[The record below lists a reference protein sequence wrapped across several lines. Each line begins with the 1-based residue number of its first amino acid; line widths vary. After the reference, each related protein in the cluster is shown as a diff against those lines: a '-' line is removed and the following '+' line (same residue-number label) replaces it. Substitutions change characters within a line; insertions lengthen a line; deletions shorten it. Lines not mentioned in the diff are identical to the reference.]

1 MKKDKFR
8 ILNGLDNS
16 KDKID
21 EINLSEVEKNSL
33 KLKMR
38 GIINEDNKLKNIKKK
53 NRNKII
59 AASVSFIIVGT
70 CILNSE
76 NVRASMT
83 SLGKKIE
90 SYFGK
95 EEDSLK
101 SYKEEVLKSVEDK
114 GITFSLNE
122 LILNDEELVVSMMV
136 DYGDFDFESV
146 GIKESKAD
154 NVSVYP
160 YAGIAITSNGQ
171 EIDITGMGG
180 SYDYN
185 EENKVS
191 NVIMHFDMTG
201 ADLEKDYNIKFNVDD
216 MVLNERF
223 KDEKFVKG
231 NWTLDA
237 DFNGKK
243 LKEKVEVINIDKTM
257 NIEKYGHVDYVLTE
271 IRKTPASTVIKYD
284 YKESSEIIE
293 DGEKHRY
300 IELEFYD
307 ENGKKLDFLSK
318 GGSSEKGFSYEYKG
332 NKELNR
338 IKGVPVLYEERNAFL
353 KFIGMGFKSTRLT
366 EEEFYI
372 DLK

>member
-8 ILNGLDNS
+8 ILNDLDNS

-271 IRKTPASTVIKYD
+271 MRKTPASTVIKYD
-284 YKESSEIIE
+284 YKEPSEIIE

-332 NKELNR
+332 NKEFNR
-338 IKGVPVLYEERNAFL
+338 IKVVPVLYEERNAFL

>member
-21 EINLSEVEKNSL
+21 EINLSECEKNSL

-38 GIINEDNKLKNIKKK
+38 GIINEDNKLKNRKKK

-59 AASVSFIIVGT
+59 AASVSCIIIGT

-76 NVRASMT
+76 NVIASMT

-101 SYKEEVLKSVEDK
+101 PYKEEILKSVEDK

-122 LILNDEELVVSMMV
+122 LILNDEELVVSMIV

-146 GIKESKAD
+146 GIKESKSD

-160 YAGIAITSNGQ
+160 YAGIAITSNG
-171 EIDITGMGG
+171 ENVDINGMDG
-180 SYDYN
+180 SYDYD

-231 NWTLDA
+231 NWTLDT

-257 NIEKYGHVDYVLTE
+257 NIEKYEHVDYVLTE
-271 IRKTPASTVIKYD
+271 IRKTPASTVIKYN
-284 YKESSEIIE
+284 YKEPLGIVEE
-293 DGEKHRY
+293 GEKHRY

-307 ENGKKLDFLSK
+307 ENGEKLDFLSK
-318 GGSSEKGFSYEYKG
+318 GGNSEKGFSYEYKG
-332 NKELNR
+332 NKDINK
-338 IKGVPVLYEERNAFL
+338 IKVVPVLYEERNAFL
-353 KFIGMGFKSTRLT
+353 KFIGMGFKSTKLT

>member
-95 EEDSLK
+95 EKDSLK

-284 YKESSEIIE
+284 YKEPSEIIE
-293 DGEKHRY
+293 EGEKHRY

-318 GGSSEKGFSYEYKG
+318 GGSCEKGFSYEYKG

-338 IKGVPVLYEERNAFL
+338 IKVVPVLYEERNAFL

-366 EEEFYI
+366 EKEFYI

>member
-284 YKESSEIIE
+284 YKEPSEIIE

-332 NKELNR
+332 NKEFNR
-338 IKGVPVLYEERNAFL
+338 IKVVPVLYEERNAFL